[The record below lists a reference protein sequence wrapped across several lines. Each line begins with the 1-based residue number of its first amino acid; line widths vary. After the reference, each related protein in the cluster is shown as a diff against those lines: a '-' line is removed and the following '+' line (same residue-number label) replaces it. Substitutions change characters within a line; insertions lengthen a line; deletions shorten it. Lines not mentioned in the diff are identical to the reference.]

1 MAKLSRYNESEL
13 RALKD
18 GLASGKSVATI
29 AREMG
34 RDPCG
39 LYARSLSEGWRRCK
53 SEMFNPEARA
63 LAVELYAD
71 HSNREIAKRTGLK
84 VAQIKNLAIREG
96 LRKSAEYME
105 RTKPLSYF
113 HVGHATWNKGKK
125 HAPDGSRA
133 AQFKPGELNGR
144 VRRLFQPIGTE
155 RVRDGILTRK
165 VSTSGTQQRDWVA
178 VHRLVWEEAHGE
190 VPKGMLVVFKLGMK
204 TTHLESITVDRLECV
219 TRAENMQRNSHYT
232 RYPPEVA
239 SLIQLRGA
247 LNRKIRNKTKG
258 DKHADQ

>member
-1 MAKLSRYNESEL
+1 MKLSRYNDTEL
-13 RALKD
+13 RTLKD
-18 GLASGKSVATI
+18 GLAAGKSVATI

-34 RDPCG
+34 RDACG
-39 LYARSLSEGWRRCK
+39 LYARSLSEGWRRRK
-53 SEMFNPEARA
+53 SEMFDPQARA
-63 LAVELYAD
+63 LAVSMYAD
-71 HSNREIAKRTGLK
+71 SSNREISNATGLR
-84 VAQIKNLAIREG
+84 VDQIKNLAIREN

-113 HVGHATWNKGKK
+113 HQGQVPWNKGKN
-125 HAPDGSRA
+125 HAPEGSRA
-133 AQFKPGELNGR
+133 TQFKPGNLGGTAK
-144 VRRLFQPIGTE
+144 RRFQPIGTE
-155 RVRDGILTRK
+155 RVRDGVLYRK
-165 VSTSGTQQRDWVA
+165 VASSGTQQRDWVA
-178 VHRLVWEEAHGE
+178 VHRIVWEETHGQ

-204 TTHLESITVDRLECV
+204 TPHLESITVDRLECV

-258 DKHADQ
+258 DEHADQ